1 MIYSRVRGLL
11 PRDREVWLFLLYSA
25 ALHIGYFGVAD
36 VVLNFYF
43 VSLGHDSATIGVL
56 QSQPRLAGLLTSIPI
71 GLLANRTGVH
81 RMLIIST
88 VGIVVSMLLEIVFP
102 SLAML
107 VIAQFLVGVFY
118 GGQQIAVAPMMVTL
132 VPPERRTR
140 FFAVHNV
147 IAMAT
152 MAAGSFI
159 GGYLPAIVVSATGRG
174 VPAVDPAAAQTPFA
188 YGSTIVI
195 GAILILIGLIP
206 FWFVRSGRKP
216 RKVAHV
222 AEPPRVP
229 VPWRKLT
236 VMTLPMLG
244 FGFTGGLTFPFYNL
258 FFRTQFGVPDDG
270 VGTILSIGWF
280 GMALIPMFNPWWE
293 RRYGRAWSLGILL
306 SLAAVAFQI
315 MAVASTLALCVIAFV
330 FAISFRNCMQPLFQ
344 PLTLDHLPSELH
356 NNVSS
361 MSMVMWNVGWYVA
374 TLISGWLQQTYG
386 FDVVYTIVAVG
397 VFATGASVVAIF
409 HRRRPYAFESA

>member
-1 MIYSRVRGLL
+1 MINSRVRGLL

-43 VSLGHDSATIGVL
+43 VSLGHDPATIGVL

-71 GLLANRTGVH
+71 GILANRTGVH
-81 RMLIIST
+81 RMLAIST
-88 VGIVVSMLLEIVFP
+88 AGIAAMMLLEIAFP
-102 SLAML
+102 SLVML
-107 VIAQFLVGVFY
+107 IVAQFMVGLFY
-118 GGQQIAVAPMMVTL
+118 GGQQIAVAPMMMTL
-132 VPPERRTR
+132 VPAERRTH
-140 FFAVHNV
+140 FFALHNV
-147 IAMAT
+147 IAMAM

-159 GGYLPAIVVSATGRG
+159 GGYLPALVVSAASHG
-174 VPAVDPAAAQTPFA
+174 VPAADPASAQTPFA
-188 YGSTIVI
+188 YGSTIAI
-195 GAILILIGLIP
+195 GAFLILTGLIP
-206 FWFVRSGRKP
+206 FRFVRSGRKP
-216 RKVAHV
+216 RAVART
-222 AEPPRVP
+222 AEPSRTA

-280 GMALIPMFNPWWE
+280 GMALIPMLNPWWE

-306 SLAAVAFQI
+306 SIAAVSFQI
-315 MAVASTLALCVIAFV
+315 MAVSSTLALCVMAFI

-356 NNVSS
+356 NNLSS
-361 MSMVMWNVGWYVA
+361 MSMVMWNIGWYVA
-374 TLISGWLQQTYG
+374 TLISGYLQQNHG
-386 FDVVYTIVAVG
+386 FGMVYTIVAVSI
-397 VFATGASVVAIF
+397 FATGASVVAVF
-409 HRRRPYAFESA
+409 HRRRPLAFESA